1 MSKQYI
7 GGGVTV
13 ERSLGIIVLT
23 TQRDEETENTIYLE
37 PEVWRALKAWVES
50 LEKEEPAK

>member
-13 ERSLGIIVLT
+13 ERSRGIIVLT
-23 TQRDEETENTIYLE
+23 TQGDEETENTIYLE
-37 PEVWRALKAWVES
+37 PEVWRALKAWVEA
-50 LEKEEPAK
+50 LEKEDASK